1 MSDAM
6 KNMLM
11 NAHEEVL
18 RAIELHKNGDKAPL
32 SAGILNNVKR
42 ELEDMM
48 EAMDPKI
55 YVPSYPRFILDWP
68 EDDETGLVRKLM
80 HVSYIYEYKSKS
92 IRK

>member
-11 NAHEEVL
+11 DAHEEVL

-32 SAGILNNVKR
+32 SPDILNEVKR
-42 ELEDMM
+42 ELENMM

-55 YVPSYPRFILDWP
+55 YVPSYPRFITDWP
-68 EDDETGLVRKLM
+68 EEDETGIVKKLTD
-80 HVSYIYEYKSKS
+80 VSYDYRR